1 MKKIVLRISATR
13 PSLALALAPPG
24 SSEAAALAQI
34 TPGPPGTSGAGYTH
48 TQPGA
53 ATTWTINHNLGV
65 RPNVEIANTG
75 GQKVNA
81 DVLHTSLNQVVISF
95 VTPTAGTARLT

>member
-1 MKKIVLRISATR
+1 MKKIALQLTATR
-13 PSLALALAPPG
+13 PPLALALVPSG

-34 TPGPPGTSGAGYTH
+34 TPGPPGPSGAGYTH
-48 TQPGA
+48 TQVGA
-53 ATTWTINHNLGV
+53 STSWTINHNLGV
-65 RPNVEIANTG
+65 RPNVDIANSG